1 MLPKKGKKPM
11 EFEDKNTSMSDQAA
25 KVEVEKV
32 ATKTWEPMKLTYA
45 GEAKDIVRSGGG
57 KTSVTLADAGDTNK
71 PKGQG

>member
-1 MLPKKGKKPM
+1 MNRQNDKPNDSASVEVVEKKP
-11 EFEDKNTSMSDQAA
+11 
-25 KVEVEKV
+25 
-32 ATKTWEPMKLTYA
+32 WEPMKVTYA

>member
-11 EFEDKNTSMSDQAA
+11 EFEDKNASMSNQAS
-25 KVEVEKV
+25 KMEVEKV

>member
-1 MLPKKGKKPM
+1 MQSDNKNLPNADSGAKGVDEQTEKK
-11 EFEDKNTSMSDQAA
+11 S
-25 KVEVEKV
+25 
-32 ATKTWEPMKLTYA
+32 WEPMKLTYS

>member
-1 MLPKKGKKPM
+1 MEPKEGISTIDDAQEQPVGQTTK
-11 EFEDKNTSMSDQAA
+11 
-25 KVEVEKV
+25 
-32 ATKTWEPMKLTYA
+32 KTWQPMKIVYS

>member
-11 EFEDKNTSMSDQAA
+11 EFEDKNTSMSDQAS